1 VRHPHPTHLHSH
13 KHTHALTFLHTHTE
27 TETET
32 HCCGHPLLITLPLC
46 SCMRMCVWVAETRPL
61 ALATRAC
68 RMRREAAGPHGLIFS
83 GWHVVLVPLVEV
95 NADKLAGYHRLLLA
109 GGASVVVAH
118 RANSVP
124 QVRIRWFRQASAPG
138 CTCTHR
144 QREGGRRL
152 HTSPCTHTNTNK
164 TSRPVHVWADPK
176 AAHAQAMLERVTHI
190 FGCAPSAAAPLRW
203 PAWLADLPIA
213 APFLDPDY
221 IFSILTGAR
230 EDDARAAHLLARTV
244 AAGPHAPAGRL
255 RLPR

>member
-1 VRHPHPTHLHSH
+1 LCLFLWWKSTRTSWLGIIGCCWRAARRSSWPTAQ
-13 KHTHALTFLHTHTE
+13 TVCPRYAYV
-27 TETET
+27 
-32 HCCGHPLLITLPLC
+32 G
-46 SCMRMCVWVAETRPL
+46 
-61 ALATRAC
+61 
-68 RMRREAAGPHGLIFS
+68 
-83 GWHVVLVPLVEV
+83 
-95 NADKLAGYHRLLLA
+95 AD
-109 GGASVVVAH
+109 
-118 RANSVP
+118 
-124 QVRIRWFRQASAPG
+124 RQAHLGAHAH
-138 CTCTHR
+138 TD
-144 QREGGRRL
+144 REREVDASTLL
-152 HTSPCTHTNTNK
+152 HAYTQTQ
-164 TSRPVHVWADPK
+164 TSRPVHVWADPE